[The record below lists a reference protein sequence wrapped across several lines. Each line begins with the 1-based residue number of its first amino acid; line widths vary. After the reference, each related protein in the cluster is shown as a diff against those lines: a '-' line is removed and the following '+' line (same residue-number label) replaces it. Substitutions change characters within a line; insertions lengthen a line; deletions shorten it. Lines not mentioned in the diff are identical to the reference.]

1 MITKYL
7 TEVTAKFN
15 PLSKCS
21 KPARLFLTYLPPDI
35 RTKGTS
41 VSTKLLPRESKES
54 SSVMVKFK
62 DGRELKFS
70 CEKYNIKG
78 IVEEIDR
85 LSRQLQKAEDIAA

>member
-1 MITKYL
+1 MITKFL
-7 TEVTAKFN
+7 TEVTTRFN

-41 VSTKLLPRESKES
+41 VTTKLIPRDSTEP

-78 IVEEIDR
+78 IVDEVDR
-85 LSRQLQKAEDIAA
+85 LSRQLQKADDITA

>member
-1 MITKYL
+1 MMTKFL
-7 TEVTAKFN
+7 TEITTKFN
-15 PLSKCS
+15 PLSTCS

-35 RTKGTS
+35 RSKGTS
-41 VSTKLLPRESKES
+41 VCTKLLPRDSKEP

-62 DGRELKFS
+62 DGRELTFS